1 MAIDPTTGNWCV
13 SRRAFLS
20 GTAAMAGLWTLGG
33 RVVPAESAPV
43 QTAKTRI
50 RLVFS
55 HHRQDEQGKQS
66 EPGWPYLGYDQ
77 EGRKKQLLARLRE
90 SCTESEFLPVTA
102 LTAEDGKKILEAD
115 KEVDGYLAYM
125 IGGWA
130 GAAETIAASGR
141 PTIYVGDLYG
151 ASGEF
156 LCATAA
162 ARRKH
167 LKAFGV
173 SSSRFEDVVQ
183 AVRCLETMKKLK
195 SSTILVVGG
204 ERGDVG
210 KAIEQVFGTKV
221 VPITFPQIN
230 EAYKKADR
238 AQAKQWADKWMREA
252 QKVVEPSPE
261 EIWRSG
267 AMYLALRSLM
277 DQHQAQAITMNC
289 LGGVYSGQTHAYPC
303 LGFFQL
309 NNDGL
314 VGACEADQQST
325 ITMLLMKYLVGKP
338 GYISDPIIDTA
349 TNRVIYIHCVAPS
362 KVFGPDG
369 QTNPYEIRSHSEDRK
384 GAAVRSLMPVGHMT
398 TTIQFAPTR
407 REVILHQARTVDN
420 IDEDRVCR
428 SKLAAEVK
436 GDINKLLGQWDL
448 WGWHR
453 VTFYGD
459 HKLAVQQISALLG
472 FGVVEEA

>member
-1 MAIDPTTGNWCV
+1 MAHDPAFGRPRV

-20 GTAAMAGLWTLGG
+20 GTAGIAGAWMLGG
-33 RVVPAESAPV
+33 RIALAESASPN
-43 QTAKTRI
+43 TGKTRI

-77 EGRKKQLLARLRE
+77 DGRKKELLANLQQG
-90 SCTESEFLPVTA
+90 CPDCEFLPVSA
-102 LTAEDGKKILEAD
+102 YNADDAKKILEAD
-115 KEVDGYLAYM
+115 KDIDGYLAYM

-130 GAAETIAASGR
+130 CAGETIAATGR

-156 LCATAA
+156 LVATAA
-162 ARRKH
+162 ARRNH

-183 AVRCLETMKKLK
+183 AVRCFETMKKLK
-195 SSTILVVGG
+195 SSVILVVGG
-204 ERGDVG
+204 GSGDVG
-210 KAIEQVFGTKV
+210 KAIEQNFGTKV
-221 VPITFPQIN
+221 VPIAFTEIN
-230 EAYKKADR
+230 DLYEKADR
-238 AQAKQWADKWMREA
+238 AEAKQWADRWIREA
-252 QKVVEPSPE
+252 AKVVEPSAE
-261 EIWRSG
+261 EIGKSA
-267 AMYLALRSLM
+267 AMYIALRRLM
-277 DQHQAQAITMNC
+277 DKHRAQAVTMNC
-289 LGGVYSGQTHAYPC
+289 LGGVYSRQTHAYPC

-309 NNDGL
+309 NSDGL
-314 VGACEADQQST
+314 VGACEADLQST
-325 ITMLLMKYLVGKP
+325 ITMLVMKYLVSKP

-349 TNRVIYIHCVAPS
+349 TNRIIYIHCVAS
-362 KVFGPDG
+362 NKVFGPDG
-369 QTNPYEIRSHSEDRK
+369 PTNPYEIRSHSEDRA

-398 TTIQFAPTR
+398 TTLQIAPTR
-407 REVILHQARTVDN
+407 REVIIHQAKTVDN
-420 IDEDRVCR
+420 IDEPRVCR

-436 GDINKLLGQWDL
+436 GDIDKLLGEWDH

-459 HKLAVQQISALLG
+459 HKRSVQQIAALTG
-472 FGVVEEA
+472 FKVIDEA